1 MSIKFTS
8 VHYRMLSNCDVPSI
22 LICFNCPLT
31 PQVQF
36 ALWLMRYIGT
46 GLLFFIG
53 LKAPGLP
60 RRPYM
65 LLINEDERDV
75 EHSGQVLMHL
85 QVPPI

>member
-1 MSIKFTS
+1 M
-8 VHYRMLSNCDVPSI
+8 
-22 LICFNCPLT
+22 
-31 PQVQF
+31 QF

-60 RRPYM
+60 RKPYI

-75 EHSGQVLMHL
+75 EDTGQVSGSRVSPVMLLFGNNIHL
-85 QVPPI
+85 

>member
-1 MSIKFTS
+1 MEVYLIIM
-8 VHYRMLSNCDVPSI
+8 HYVYHIMLP
-22 LICFNCPLT
+22 PH

-75 EHSGQVLMHL
+75 ENGQVL
-85 QVPPI
+85 

>member
-1 MSIKFTS
+1 
-8 VHYRMLSNCDVPSI
+8 MLI
-22 LICFNCPLT
+22 ICCVLFC

-36 ALWLMRYIGT
+36 ALWLLRYGGT

-60 RRPYM
+60 RKPYM

-75 EHSGQVLMHL
+75 ETGQ
-85 QVPPI
+85 QVAQT